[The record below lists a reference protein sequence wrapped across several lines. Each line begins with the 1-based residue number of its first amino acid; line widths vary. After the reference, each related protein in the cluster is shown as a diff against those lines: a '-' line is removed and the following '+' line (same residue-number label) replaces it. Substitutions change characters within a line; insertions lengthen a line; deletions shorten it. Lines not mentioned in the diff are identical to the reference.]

1 LETTGVPYVII
12 IIYELLLFSFF
23 SFLPFFLSPFGFD
36 SYWQAANLT
45 KPCIV
50 GKNAVNI
57 FVCALAI

>member
-1 LETTGVPYVII
+1 MNTDYQNNKLWTTLIGASVSDM
-12 IIYELLLFSFF
+12 FCKN
-23 SFLPFFLSPFGFD
+23 